1 MTSYQKIREAC
12 RKIKLP
18 AYPDFNTQGED
29 TYVVYNTASETPTN
43 FGDDTPSDSIVDLQ
57 VHLYLP
63 SNQNFFDLKNRL
75 CRSLF
80 EQGFTYPSI
89 PLNEVED
96 NQKVRH
102 IVFEFEDDVSIINN

>member
-1 MTSYQKIREAC
+1 MTSFQKIREAC
-12 RKIKLP
+12 KALKLP
-18 AYPDFNTQGED
+18 AYPDFSTQGED
-29 TYVVYNTASETPTN
+29 TYVVYNYMAETPAN
-43 FGDDTPSDSIVDLQ
+43 FGDDEPHSVIEDLQ

-63 SNQNFFDLKNRL
+63 AEKNFFEIKNKL

-102 IVFEFEDDVSIINN
+102 IVFEFEDDISI

>member
-1 MTSYQKIREAC
+1 MTSYQKIKQAC
-12 RKIKLP
+12 QKIGVP
-18 AYPDFNTQGED
+18 AYPDFNTNGED
-29 TYVVYNTASETPTN
+29 VYVVYNYMAETPTC
-43 FGDDTPSDSIVDLQ
+43 FGDDTPQSVIEDLQ

-63 SNQNFFDLKNRL
+63 AEKNFFDLKAKL
-75 CRSLF
+75 CKSLF

-96 NQKVRH
+96 GKVRH